1 MVICQQLEPLN
12 SDIPLWD
19 NPAWVIKHTLCHSKK
34 HWDTFLVLII
44 LCYWFIDYKS
54 LTFTHIK
61 NPAKSYIPAH
71 YLEK

>member
-34 HWDTFLVLII
+34 HWDTFP
-44 LCYWFIDYKS
+44 DYKS